1 MPISMGLPPARV
13 LRDRARIL
21 AALRGWMQHNGFLE
35 VQVPIAVQSG
45 ALEEYLEPLPLG
57 KLQLHTSPEF
67 ALKRVLSIG
76 LGRIYWMGPCF
87 RGEELGPHH
96 GTEFTMLEW
105 YRVGCGYQGIADDL
119 LKLLDCIACALG
131 QTLPKVER
139 LTWEEALKRHARV
152 AIPTDPEEQMRV
164 WVNDVEPKL
173 QSPTLVMDYPARD
186 AAFSTIR
193 GQVAERFEF
202 YWKGVELANAFTEL
216 LDPQELR
223 RRWAS
228 SAETRRAMGREPH
241 PEDER
246 LVQAVAAHPYAGGIA
261 LGVDRLVM
269 LLLGLEN
276 IHQARIQA

>member
-1 MPISMGLPPARV
+1 MGLPSARV

-21 AALRGWMQHNGFLE
+21 AALRGWMHQNGFLE

-57 KLQLHTSPEF
+57 SLELHTSPEF

-96 GTEFTMLEW
+96 ATEFTMLEW
-105 YRVGCGYQGIADDL
+105 YRVGCGYRGIADDL
-119 LKLLDCIACALG
+119 LSLLQSIAGALG
-131 QTLPKVER
+131 QSFPKVEQI
-139 LTWEEALKRHARV
+139 TWEQAITRYARV
-152 AIPTDPEEQMRV
+152 PIPSDPGEQMRV
-164 WVNDVEPKL
+164 WVNDVEPQL

-186 AAFSTIR
+186 AAFSRIR
-193 GQVAERFEF
+193 GQIAERFEF

-223 RRWAS
+223 ERWAT
-228 SAETRRAMGREPH
+228 SAATRQAMGRAPH
-241 PEDER
+241 PQDER
-246 LVQAVAAHPYAGGIA
+246 LAQAVATHPYAGGIA

-269 LLLGLEN
+269 LLLGLDD
-276 IHQARIQA
+276 IHQGRIQG

>member
-21 AALRGWMQHNGFLE
+21 AALRGWMHQNGFME

-45 ALEEYLEPLPLG
+45 ALEEYLEPLALG
-57 KLQLHTSPEF
+57 ELQLHTSPEF

-96 GTEFTMLEW
+96 STEFTMLEW

-119 LKLLDCIACALG
+119 ISLLQSITSALG
-131 QTLPKVER
+131 QSLPSVER
-139 LTWEEALKRHARV
+139 LTWQQAMERHARV
-152 AIPTDPEEQMRV
+152 QIPNDPEEQMRV
-164 WVNDVEPKL
+164 WVNDVEPRL

-202 YWKGVELANAFTEL
+202 YWRGVELANAFTEL
-216 LDPQELR
+216 LDPEELR
-223 RRWAS
+223 SRWAA
-228 SAETRRAMGREPH
+228 SAATRRELGRDPH

-246 LVQAVAAHPYAGGIA
+246 LAQAVGRHPYAGGIA

-269 LLLGLEN
+269 LLLGTQD
-276 IHQARIQA
+276 IHQTRIQG